1 MTPLQKIIARLEA
14 TKNQSDFE
22 ISSNLL
28 SWAKAL
34 EQEEKQ
40 MCEEYFTAGFMYS
53 REGWNGETP
62 FAGRSNEYIFWNII
76 DGYHDFTFGN
86 G

>member
-28 SWAKAL
+28 AWAKDL
-34 EQEEKQ
+34 RYEERQ
-40 MCEEYFTAGFMYS
+40 MCSDYYTAGFMYS
-53 REGWNGETP
+53 RQGWNGEEP
-62 FAGRSNEYIFWNII
+62 FKGKDNENVFQNIM
-76 DGYHDFTFGN
+76 DGYFDFVAKN

>member
-28 SWAKAL
+28 AWAKSL
-34 EQEEKQ
+34 RDEEKQ

-53 REGWNGETP
+53 RDGWNGEKP
-62 FAGRSNEYIFWNII
+62 FAGRSNEYIFQNII
-76 DGYHDFTFGN
+76 DGYHDFTFAN
-86 G
+86 D

>member
-28 SWAKAL
+28 AWAKDL
-34 EQEEKQ
+34 RYEERQ
-40 MCEEYFTAGFMYS
+40 MCSDYYTAGFMYS
-53 REGWNGETP
+53 RR
-62 FAGRSNEYIFWNII
+62 AGMVKSLLRVRITKTYFKI
-76 DGYHDFTFGN
+76 
-86 G
+86 